1 MIPGS
6 DLPKNEFLAMIYFDK
21 WVHIGLFGM
30 LNFLILWA
38 FLRQK
43 ADTKKLFLYTTL
55 ACILYGIM
63 MEFVQKYF
71 AADRSFDLT
80 DIIADATGACLAY
93 FPTQYVNKK
102 IGPCRNKGRNQN

>member
-93 FPTQYVNKK
+93 FPIQYVNKK